1 MFCMKDNAPLLSLC
15 MIVKNEQKN
24 LDRCLASVHG
34 TADEMIVVDTG
45 SSDLTM
51 EIAAAHG
58 AKVLQFAWQN
68 DFSKARNFSLE
79 PAKGTWIMFLDADE
93 ELETETRKKIRG
105 ILQTT
110 TADAVGVT
118 VRNFN
123 PPQSFTDYHDS
134 YQVRIFRNR
143 PEYRFE
149 QAVHN
154 QILPS
159 IQRAAG
165 VVLEERSLI
174 WWHYG
179 YMERNVQGDTDRIQR
194 SMKMLEEAV
203 NKDPQNSYL
212 NAKLG
217 IIYYHL
223 HDYSLAYSYCYRVLI
238 ELDHKKLGI
247 ELMKDVLRILSFIA
261 SSRGYY
267 YLAIQSAQACLD
279 ISADDMD
286 GQTSALDLLGQ
297 AYGGLG
303 ENEIKTAIELEK
315 TPEWQSRRQEWLSL
329 FQQSRENILKARESF
344 VNLSLHSGLRAA
356 KKKEI
361 EKGIAQCDQLLNYI
375 RRRVGD

>member
-1 MFCMKDNAPLLSLC
+1 MSEGTPLLSLC

-34 TADEMIVVDTG
+34 TIDEMIVVDTG
-45 SSDLTM
+45 STDLTM

-58 AKVLQFAWQN
+58 ARVFQFTWQN
-68 DFSKARNFSLE
+68 DFSQARNYSLE
-79 PAKGTWIMFLDADE
+79 QAEGTWIMFLDGDE
-93 ELETETRKKIRG
+93 ELETSTRRNIKEL
-105 ILQTT
+105 LQTT

-123 PPQSFTDYHDS
+123 PPQSLTEYHDS

-143 PEYRFE
+143 PDYRFE

-159 IQRAAG
+159 IIRAG
-165 VVLEERSLI
+165 GTVLEQRSLI

-179 YMERNVQGDTDRIQR
+179 YMERNVQGGEDRVKR
-194 SMKMLEEAV
+194 SLKMLEEAV
-203 NKDPQNSYL
+203 NKDPQNAYL

-223 HDYSLAYSYCYRVLI
+223 HDYSLAYSYCYRVLM
-238 ELDHKKLGI
+238 ELDHKGLGYEI
-247 ELMKDVLRILSFIA
+247 LKDVLRILSFMA
-261 SSRGYY
+261 ANRGYY
-267 YLAIQSAQACLD
+267 DLAIQSAQACFDLAGED
-279 ISADDMD
+279 VD

-303 ENEIKTAIELEK
+303 ENHLKIAIEMEK
-315 TPEWQSRRQEWLSL
+315 QPDWQARRQEWLAA
-329 FQQSRENILKARESF
+329 FQQSRTFLQKARDAF
-344 VNLSLHSGLRAA
+344 LQLSQHASLRPA

-361 EKGIAQCDQLLNYI
+361 DKDIAHCDELLNYI
-375 RRRVGD
+375 LRREGAR